1 MKSIETL
8 EESEQMLAMDKCLVF
23 VAASWSPP
31 SKIGENKLLECER
44 LFKSVRFSALDGM
57 ED

>member
-1 MKSIETL
+1 MKSIETSD
-8 EESEQMLAMDKCLVF
+8 EFEQMLALDPCLVF
-23 VAASWSPP
+23 VAAAWSPP

>member
-8 EESEQMLAMDKCLVF
+8 EEFEQMLAMDKCLVLIS
-23 VAASWSPP
+23 AAWSPP
-31 SKIGENKLLECER
+31 SKIGENKFLERER